1 MCSRKPSLVLV
12 GFLALGCTSAGQTRE
27 SGFDSAKA
35 WDHVRAQVAIGPRVA
50 GTPANAAA
58 RKHLVDTLGGFGIKA
73 TEQAFTASTPQGPVA
88 MANIIATLP
97 GTRAEKIVLGSHF
110 DTKLFRDARFVGAND
125 GASSTAALLEIGR
138 VLAGRPRPFT
148 IELVFFDGEEAFVE
162 WGPTD
167 GTYGSR
173 HYVDALRRA
182 NAVNSVR
189 AFVLLDMI
197 GDRSLALKR
206 ETNSTPWLTDLI
218 WATARRLGHQAHFLA
233 ESTVIEDDHI
243 PFVRAG
249 IPSVDL
255 IDLEYTAWHTP
266 ADTIDQIS
274 ARSLQIVGDVVLA
287 ALPEIEARLS
297 R

>member
-1 MCSRKPSLVLV
+1 MRHPFMTAAAL
-12 GFLALGCTSAGQTRE
+12 LALACTGAGQTRE
-27 SGFDSAKA
+27 QAFDSAKA

-50 GTPANAAA
+50 GTPANASA
-58 RKHLVDTLGGFGIKA
+58 RKHIIDTLAGFGVKA
-73 TEQAFTASTPQGPVA
+73 VEQPFTSSTPQGPVA
-88 MANIIATLP
+88 MANVIATLP
-97 GTRAEKIVLGSHF
+97 GKSADRILLASHF

-138 VLAGRPRPFT
+138 VLASRPSRPFT

-173 HYVDALRRA
+173 HYVDAARGANTLESIRA
-182 NAVNSVR
+182 L
-189 AFVLLDMI
+189 VLLDMI

-206 ETNSTPWLTDLI
+206 EGNSTRWLTDLI
-218 WATARRLGHQAHFLA
+218 WATAQRLGHQAHFLP
-233 ESTVIEDDHI
+233 ESTIIEDDHL
-243 PFVRAG
+243 PFLRAG
-249 IPSVDL
+249 VPAVDL
-255 IDLEYTAWHTP
+255 IDLEYAAWHTP

-274 ARSLQIVGDVVLA
+274 ARSLQVVGDVILA